1 VHMHFVVFRWWS
13 LCPFVGTGGGRA
25 GPGGLVHGVDVLDPH
40 QSSSCTPFG
49 SLPDKV
55 EVH

>member
-1 VHMHFVVFRWWS
+1 
-13 LCPFVGTGGGRA
+13 VGTGGGRA